1 MQVSPSVLTC
11 DYGHMAD
18 EFAFV
23 ERTGA
28 DMVHLDVMD
37 GVFVPNLSFG
47 PPVIARLRPLTRL
60 PFDVHLM
67 MEYPDRLLEAFA
79 KAGAD
84 LINFHVESAAPVRE
98 TVDRIHALGCKAAL
112 TVKPKTPIEAV
123 YPYLDALDMVLIM
136 TVEPGF
142 GGQSFMEEQLAKV
155 QALKAECARRGLQV
169 PVEVDGGVNA
179 KTAPL
184 CAAAGVDS
192 AGVGSALFNAEDPAA
207 LVRQMQCL

>member
-142 GGQSFMEEQLAKV
+142 GGTELHGGAAGQGAGTEGGMCPPRPAGTGRGGRRCQRQDRAAV
-155 QALKAECARRGLQV
+155 CGGRRGYC
-169 PVEVDGGVNA
+169 GGRQ
-179 KTAPL
+179 
-184 CAAAGVDS
+184 CAV
-192 AGVGSALFNAEDPAA
+192 
-207 LVRQMQCL
+207 